1 MDNFIFAP
9 QKRIDDGALI
19 ALYEGN
25 GLFAKIIDTPA
36 EEATRRSPTLR
47 GNKCT
52 AAFVADELG
61 RLEWD
66 EQALTA
72 VRWARLFGG
81 AIAVMLVDDGG
92 RLEDPLRVEHVKS
105 VADLRI
111 FSRSQI
117 ETELVDDQPEYF
129 HIASMYGGFTA
140 HASRRLT
147 FRNDRAPE
155 LSENTVFH
163 LWGIPEFYRVNE
175 AVQRAA
181 LASSQTVKML
191 DLCGQAVYKAHG
203 ISAALA
209 TEDGEQQIMRR
220 LQVLDMARRMLNTVV
235 IDAEGESYDFL
246 ALELAGRGEIAEIAL
261 RYLAAV
267 SRIPPE
273 ILYNYRSPHWWRKSS
288 PAATENNYNAVEG
301 IQHRMLRGNVQ
312 RLVSLILRAGK
323 AAGEIPQI
331 PTVNI
336 AFPPLWSESAV
347 EKATAAQSR
356 AAAQLDRAKA
366 IQTYME
372 TGAVGRQDVRPL
384 LKKLKNS

>member
-9 QKRIDDGALI
+9 QKRIDDGDLI

-140 HASRRLT
+140 HASRCLT

-181 LASSQTVKML
+181 LASSQTR
-191 DLCGQAVYKAHG
+191 Q
-203 ISAALA
+203 
-209 TEDGEQQIMRR
+209 
-220 LQVLDMARRMLNTVV
+220 
-235 IDAEGESYDFL
+235 
-246 ALELAGRGEIAEIAL
+246 
-261 RYLAAV
+261 
-267 SRIPPE
+267 
-273 ILYNYRSPHWWRKSS
+273 
-288 PAATENNYNAVEG
+288 NA
-301 IQHRMLRGNVQ
+301 
-312 RLVSLILRAGK
+312 
-323 AAGEIPQI
+323 
-331 PTVNI
+331 
-336 AFPPLWSESAV
+336 
-347 EKATAAQSR
+347 
-356 AAAQLDRAKA
+356 
-366 IQTYME
+366 
-372 TGAVGRQDVRPL
+372 
-384 LKKLKNS
+384 

>member
-1 MDNFIFAP
+1 MLRAIMEAFSKVYGSVRRQRKMDNFIFAP
-9 QKRIDDGALI
+9 QKRIDDGDLI

-140 HASRRLT
+140 HASRCLT

-273 ILYNYRSPHWWRKSS
+273 ILYNYRSPHWWRRSRQTDCQCRFSDGLLPDWIPPAPDTAPPGSFPS
-288 PAATENNYNAVEG
+288 PG
-301 IQHRMLRGNVQ
+301 HR
-312 RLVSLILRAGK
+312 
-323 AAGEIPQI
+323 
-331 PTVNI
+331 
-336 AFPPLWSESAV
+336 
-347 EKATAAQSR
+347 
-356 AAAQLDRAKA
+356 
-366 IQTYME
+366 
-372 TGAVGRQDVRPL
+372 
-384 LKKLKNS
+384 

>member
-9 QKRIDDGALI
+9 QKRIDDGDLI

-140 HASRRLT
+140 HASRCLT

-163 LWGIPEFYRVNE
+163 LWGILSF
-175 AVQRAA
+175 
-181 LASSQTVKML
+181 
-191 DLCGQAVYKAHG
+191 
-203 ISAALA
+203 
-209 TEDGEQQIMRR
+209 TE
-220 LQVLDMARRMLNTVV
+220 
-235 IDAEGESYDFL
+235 
-246 ALELAGRGEIAEIAL
+246 
-261 RYLAAV
+261 
-267 SRIPPE
+267 
-273 ILYNYRSPHWWRKSS
+273 
-288 PAATENNYNAVEG
+288 
-301 IQHRMLRGNVQ
+301 
-312 RLVSLILRAGK
+312 
-323 AAGEIPQI
+323 
-331 PTVNI
+331 
-336 AFPPLWSESAV
+336 
-347 EKATAAQSR
+347 
-356 AAAQLDRAKA
+356 
-366 IQTYME
+366 
-372 TGAVGRQDVRPL
+372 
-384 LKKLKNS
+384 